1 MIRVLKLEGE
11 ILPYTF
17 IVAIGEEE
25 NKLTINRYPEK
36 AVIHFLCRP
45 HSEEYEYKIINRRE
59 YNEEIEEQLELLE
72 AFDVL
77 EVYGNPET
85 NYADMQLAF
94 EMIWNNK

>member
-25 NKLTINRYPEK
+25 DELTINRYSEE
-36 AVIHFLCRP
+36 AVINFLCRP
-45 HSEEYEYKIINRRE
+45 HSGEYEYKVIKRHKFD
-59 YNEEIEEQLELLE
+59 EEIEEHLELLE

-77 EVYGNPET
+77 EVYGNPDT

-94 EMIWNNK
+94 EMLWNKQ